1 MYIPDPANNIEPTNA
16 PESDVT
22 AYHDVLR
29 ELIQIGAYFAKM
41 LQAQAR
47 AQQDGVAR
55 RR

>member
-1 MYIPDPANNIEPTNA
+1 MCIPDSANNIEPTNA

-22 AYHDVLR
+22 DVLR
-29 ELIQIGAYFAKM
+29 ELIQIGAYAKM

-55 RR
+55 KW